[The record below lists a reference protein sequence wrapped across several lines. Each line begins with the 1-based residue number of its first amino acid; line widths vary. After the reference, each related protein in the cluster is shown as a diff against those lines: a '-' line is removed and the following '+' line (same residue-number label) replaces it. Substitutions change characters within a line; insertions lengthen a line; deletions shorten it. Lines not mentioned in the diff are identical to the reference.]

1 MTGELKQAMNKATDA
16 IGGTAGKLGA
26 NMTSSADGFV
36 ESAAIGDLYEIE
48 AGRIALNRTRRP
60 EIQEVARKMIAD
72 HTANTHHLQ
81 AALEMRETQRV
92 APPPRE
98 LDARRKSMIGHL
110 EEAPDDA
117 FDATYLDQQVLAHE
131 ETVTLMSTYAE
142 SGDNPQLQSLA
153 LSALPVVERHRAKVK
168 ALRAS
173 L

>member
-1 MTGELKQAMNKATDA
+1 MTGELKQAMNRATDA

-26 NMTSSADGFV
+26 NMTSSADDFV

-48 AGRIALNRTRRP
+48 AGRIALGRTRRP
-60 EIQEVARKMIAD
+60 EVQGVARKMIAD
-72 HTANTHHLQ
+72 HTTSTHNLQ
-81 AALEMRETQRV
+81 AALAMNETRGV

-142 SGDNPQLQSLA
+142 SGDNPQLRSVA
-153 LSALPVVERHRAKVK
+153 MGTLPVVERHLVKVK
-168 ALRAS
+168 ELRAS